1 MKAYMALLSEARAC
15 RHCAEHLPF
24 GPRPECAPLW
34 RDRAALT
41 ECVRAWRAFAPNV
54 IPLPPPSPRNDG

>member
-41 ECVRAWRAFAPNV
+41 ECVRA
-54 IPLPPPSPRNDG
+54 